1 MATTKSSAFHPAL
14 AISNIK
20 NFIPITLDLENVE
33 YSSWA
38 ELFKIT
44 ARAYQV
50 LDHIIPSKDSAD
62 ATASTS
68 TSADS
73 TPEGILAQAAAKAE
87 AAALWTRLDAVVLQW
102 IYGTIS
108 HDLLHTIIEPDAT
121 AQEAWDRL
129 TDIFLDNK
137 HSRAVHLENLFSN
150 TRLENFPNV
159 AAYCRALKTLANQL
173 QNVGSEVSPSRLVL
187 RLVNGLTPQYD
198 TVASLIQQATPLP
211 SFQTARSMILL
222 DETRK
227 AHQLGASSASAL
239 LHSSP
244 SQPTPPRPTPPPRGG
259 RGTSSARRGRGGRGT
274 PRPDTPPNAWTS
286 PPPWAYWLPPSPWAV
301 PPCPYPSA
309 PWAVSS
315 SPRPTPGAGILG
327 ARPQAHIS
335 GPAPPLTDINAAM
348 HTMTLT
354 PPDNNWYMDTGAT
367 SHMTSDSGSPHG
379 PTTHEM

>member
-87 AAALWTRLDAVVLQW
+87 AAALWTRLDTVVLQW

-108 HDLLHTIIEPDAT
+108 HDLLHTIIEPDAM

-150 TRLENFPNV
+150 IWKIFQMSSRIVELSKFWQINCKMSVPRSPPAGLFFAWST
-159 AAYCRALKTLANQL
+159 AL
-173 QNVGSEVSPSRLVL
+173 
-187 RLVNGLTPQYD
+187 
-198 TVASLIQQATPLP
+198 PL
-211 SFQTARSMILL
+211 STTQW
-222 DETRK
+222 
-227 AHQLGASSASAL
+227 H
-239 LHSSP
+239 HSS
-244 SQPTPPRPTPPPRGG
+244 SRPHRF
-259 RGTSSARRGRGGRGT
+259 
-274 PRPDTPPNAWTS
+274 
-286 PPPWAYWLPPSPWAV
+286 PPSKPR
-301 PPCPYPSA
+301 A
-309 PWAVSS
+309 P
-315 SPRPTPGAGILG
+315 
-327 ARPQAHIS
+327 
-335 GPAPPLTDINAAM
+335 
-348 HTMTLT
+348 
-354 PPDNNWYMDTGAT
+354 
-367 SHMTSDSGSPHG
+367 
-379 PTTHEM
+379 